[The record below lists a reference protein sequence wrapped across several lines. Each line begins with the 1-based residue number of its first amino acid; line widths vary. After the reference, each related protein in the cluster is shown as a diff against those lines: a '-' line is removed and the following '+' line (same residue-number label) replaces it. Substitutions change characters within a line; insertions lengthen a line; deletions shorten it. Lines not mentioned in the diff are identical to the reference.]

1 MQVRW
6 PFLYSFL
13 SIYQV
18 FIILFLAVLS
28 KAKSGICRWFFS
40 SLQSLNH
47 NFIVGLKRPKGDY
60 AIKQRVLFFSVI
72 TY

>member
-1 MQVRW
+1 M
-6 PFLYSFL
+6 
-13 SIYQV
+13 
-18 FIILFLAVLS
+18 LFLAVLS
-28 KAKSGICRWFFS
+28 KAKSGICRWSFS